1 MGTDAA
7 TFDRWYADM
16 ARSDQRDQ
24 IVQRALGLPPE
35 LDSSSLLPWL
45 AIAELVMALALAPG
59 QLLADLACGRGG
71 YGLEVARRT
80 GARLIGVDFSA
91 VALAAASRN
100 ADRFGLAARAGFR
113 LGHLTA
119 SGLDPQT
126 ADAVMCIDAIQF
138 ASPPVAALR
147 EFRRILVPGGRLA
160 VSGWMS
166 LGPPSSQ
173 LPDRLRRV
181 RLDRDLAEAG
191 FGHIEVTDKPEW
203 RSAERAMWEAA
214 LQADPAAD
222 PAIGSLQR
230 EGRQVLGWIDST
242 RRVLATATAGPA

>member
-1 MGTDAA
+1 MPGMGTDAA

-16 ARSDQRDQ
+16 ARSAQRDQ

-45 AIAELVMALALAPG
+45 AIAELVTALALAPG

-71 YGLEVARRT
+71 YGLEVA
-80 GARLIGVDFSA
+80 
-91 VALAAASRN
+91 
-100 ADRFGLAARAGFR
+100 
-113 LGHLTA
+113 
-119 SGLDPQT
+119 
-126 ADAVMCIDAIQF
+126 
-138 ASPPVAALR
+138 
-147 EFRRILVPGGRLA
+147 RRILVPGGRLA

-230 EGRQVLGWIDST
+230 EGRRVLGWIDST
-242 RRVLATATAGPA
+242 RRVLATAIAPGGSLGPRGT